1 MNAVHTATRK
11 TRSIMALGAVALTLS
26 LAACGDKTETA
37 QAGAAARPATANID
51 EKYNAYVSGF
61 NRLQTNQTQ
70 KSAEDWIRIDVAKND
85 MKNNIYFFNNDNQI
99 VQAVDSLKAGR
110 AMKVDGT
117 EAADRAADK
126 LIENGDALA
135 AQLREMNPYFKSA
148 AYRDD
153 KLAKA
158 KAADAPMRAAYTGV
172 LQGMEQMEAALG
184 AHQKKRDTERAEAYK
199 KAGNMTG
206 YHLTIATLRGN
217 AAHRASQ
224 AERPASHVARQHH
237 RSVEQHAGQLPQLQ
251 ATQGAARFRSDG
263 ARVQLRHHVLER
275 RALNLAGLC
284 CAARAAIHVIP
295 DRLRSASLK

>member
-11 TRSIMALGAVALTLS
+11 TTSIMALGALALTLS

-37 QAGAAARPATANID
+37 KAGTAATSATANID

-70 KSAEDWIRIDVAKND
+70 KNAEDWARINVAKND
-85 MKNNIYFFNNDNQI
+85 MKNNIYFFNNDNQV

-158 KAADAPMRAAYTGV
+158 IAADAPMRAAYTGV
-172 LQGMEQMEAALG
+172 LQGMEEMEAALG
-184 AHQKKRDTERAEAYK
+184 AHQKKRDAERAEAYK

-206 YHLTIATLRGN
+206 YHLTIATLRGSDLVD
-217 AAHRASQ
+217 AASDSDFAQADKLVAEIDASLAALRTEQAKLKGPQATSLGSITDQLNNMLGSYRSFKQRKEPRDFDQMVRAYNS
-224 AERPASHVARQHH
+224 AITYSN
-237 RSVEQHAGQLPQLQ
+237 AGQ
-251 ATQGAARFRSDG
+251 
-263 ARVQLRHHVLER
+263 
-275 RALNLAGLC
+275 
-284 CAARAAIHVIP
+284 
-295 DRLRSASLK
+295 